1 MSDQRTPFFHSGFCS
16 SLPAEHTQ
24 QFENRPPSLDFVD
37 AFFSRQWCR
46 LFSGREISG
55 QSAFRRELENM
66 EREWK
71 SASYRDLKTALNEID
86 IAERPVQLFM
96 ILRCIANQ
104 CFEHTA
110 GIDVTGVELWRAYMM
125 YTGHAINS
133 DTDRG
138 LESGFAAAGLA
149 LSGRPVHLVYADSE
163 SLARARKRLQPFFQ
177 ALDLI
182 TGCVDDETPQ
192 AQRRSEYQADIC
204 FCLARELVFD
214 YLRDRLR
221 LGDMSQP
228 LRLQAEALYR
238 EKPRARMLALRGLH
252 VALIADIDKLL
263 VDAARAPLE
272 ISASGEQEQTENRT
286 MARLSYPG
294 FFRRYGQ
301 LGGYG
306 RLSGLESELWAVYRL
321 GVVKIQEKQELSLAE
336 RCDYRFYKNDN
347 DKWQAIL
354 SEVQRCYAA
363 KRPVFLSVE
372 TKTAAEQIQSM
383 LKQAGLPCL
392 IHKQD
397 GVSQQNRSP
406 EYTPVILF
414 QNDMNIHLPETG
426 SLIRV
431 EYHSPRRRQRM
442 RVNSGARTAGLTTLV
457 FISPDDKLLATII
470 AGSLRLRLIAGLLRH
485 GAGCN
490 SRVGNYLL
498 SRFVS
503 LVDKTGERMQAK
515 ARHRLLRQ
523 EIQKGKML
531 SFAGRGE

>member
-1 MSDQRTPFFHSGFCS
+1 MSDHRAHFPRSGFCF
-16 SLPAEHTQ
+16 SLPAEHAQ

-37 AFFSRQWCR
+37 AFFSRQWR
-46 LFSGREISG
+46 RFFAGRKTAG
-55 QSAFRRELENM
+55 QSAFRRELKNM
-66 EREWK
+66 QHEWK

-96 ILRCIANQ
+96 ILRRIANE
-104 CFEHTA
+104 CFEHTV
-110 GIDVTGVELWRAYMM
+110 DVDLWRAYMM
-125 YTGHAINS
+125 YSGHAINS
-133 DTDRG
+133 YKDMG
-138 LESGFAAAGLA
+138 LEFGFAAVGLA

-163 SLARARKRLQPFFQ
+163 SLARARKQLQAFFQ
-177 ALDLI
+177 ALDLV
-182 TGCVDDETPQ
+182 TGCIDDETPQ

-252 VALIADIDKLL
+252 RALIADIDKLL

-272 ISASGEQEQTENRT
+272 ISAPGSQQEQTENRPL
-286 MARLSYPG
+286 ARLSYPG

-306 RLSGLESELWAVYRL
+306 SLSGLESELWAVYRL
-321 GVVKIQEKQELSLAE
+321 GVVKIQEKQELSPAKQ
-336 RCDYRFYKNDN
+336 CDYRFYKNDN
-347 DKWQAIL
+347 HKWQAIL

-363 KRPVFLSVE
+363 KSPVFLSVE
-372 TKTAAEQIQSM
+372 TQTAAEQIQSV

-392 IHKQD
+392 INKQD
-397 GVSQQNRSP
+397 RVSQPP
-406 EYTPVILF
+406 EHTAVILF
-414 QNDMNIHLPETG
+414 QDDMTIQPAGKG
-426 SLIRV
+426 SLILA
-431 EYHSPRRRQRM
+431 EYHSSRRSQRM
-442 RVNSGARTAGLTTLV
+442 WVNASGRASGLTTLA
-457 FISPDDKLLATII
+457 FITPNDKLLATIV
-470 AGSLRLRLIAGLLRH
+470 AGSLRLRLIAGLLPY
-485 GAGCN
+485 GPGN

-498 SRFVS
+498 CRFVS
-503 LVDKTGERMQAK
+503 LVDKTGEHMQAK
-515 ARHRLLRQ
+515 ARRSLLRQ